1 MSGIP
6 ERGYGS
12 WAQWKRR
19 PAGDE
24 FYNVDGIDDRET
36 ERLQTTWEKLH
47 GFDSTSEDET
57 TIREATEAQV

>member
-19 PAGDE
+19 WGKRGGSIFFVNGDD
-24 FYNVDGIDDRET
+24 NRIAQ
-36 ERLQTTWEKLH
+36 ERWVARH
-47 GFDSTSEDET
+47 GQPKPEGGET
-57 TIREATEAQV
+57 TIREATEAQA